1 MSGLFNNEYPYTDF
15 HELNLSWAIK
25 QIIEVMNQ
33 VSTLKEWRIEHESEY
48 QQLKDLYDA
57 VMSGNFPPSIINA
70 FEDWMRQNA
79 LDLVGEL
86 VKMVFFGITDDGYF
100 VAYIPES
107 WDDIIFGTTG
117 LDDFPAGIEY
127 GHLTLSYEIG
137 G

>member
-1 MSGLFNNEYPYTDF
+1 MFNQYPYINEND
-15 HELNLSWAIK
+15 LNLDYLLKHIK
-25 QIIEVMNQ
+25 ELMHRVSNLEEWRVTHEAQYAELKLLYDQII
-33 VSTLKEWRIEHESEY
+33 
-48 QQLKDLYDA
+48 
-57 VMSGNFPPSIINA
+57 SGNFPPSVIKA
-70 FEDWMRQNA
+70 FEKWMKENA

-86 VKMVFFGITDDGYF
+86 VKMVFFGITMDGYF